1 MARAPAPARARR
13 EGVLLA
19 KGWVPRFLSGDARG
33 WAACFCFHCAGGL
46 RGGVGGY
53 LARDSISRLN
63 LGISGSIRSRSHELH
78 IPESRVRTSGHSLS
92 HPPRIHGPESG
103 GAPAKS
109 TGVRC
114 AETRIQSPESTTEA
128 EERGAD
134 PQIPESALRR
144 HAQGNRGRAG
154 AQDTGSGLSGEGSA
168 WGRAQR
174 GREGEGGF
182 RS

>member
-1 MARAPAPARARR
+1 M
-13 EGVLLA
+13 
-19 KGWVPRFLSGDARG
+19 
-33 WAACFCFHCAGGL
+33 
-46 RGGVGGY
+46 RGGGGY

-78 IPESRVRTSGHSLS
+78 NPESRVRTSGHSLS

-128 EERGAD
+128 EGRVAD
-134 PQIPESALRR
+134 PQIPESGLRR
-144 HAQGNRGRAG
+144 HAQGSRGREG
-154 AQDTGSGLSGEGSA
+154 AQDTGSGLSGEGWRGA
-168 WGRAQR
+168 GPKGA
-174 GREGEGGF
+174 GREGGDSGVNFSANEKPKKTGPLSPAGKQDCPSLSN
-182 RS
+182 RGDRRLGSSAW

>member
-1 MARAPAPARARR
+1 MKESGAILPRSGPGPDCRIWNVRNP
-13 EGVLLA
+13 EGHPPSSAYLVL
-19 KGWVPRFLSGDARG
+19 
-33 WAACFCFHCAGGL
+33 
-46 RGGVGGY
+46 
-53 LARDSISRLN
+53 
-63 LGISGSIRSRSHELH
+63 IRSRSHELH
-78 IPESRVRTSGHSLS
+78 NPESRVRTSSHSLS

-134 PQIPESALRR
+134 PQIPESGLRR
-144 HAQGNRGRAG
+144 HAQGSRGRAG
-154 AQDTGSGLSGEGSA
+154 AQDTGSGLSGKGSA

-174 GREGEGGF
+174 GREGGHRL

>member
-1 MARAPAPARARR
+1 MVGRPGP
-13 EGVLLA
+13 ESGVRSPESSVSDLSEPYL
-19 KGWVPRFLSGDARG
+19 VQNPESRVRDPRKKM
-33 WAACFCFHCAGGL
+33 
-46 RGGVGGY
+46 RGGGGY

-78 IPESRVRTSGHSLS
+78 NPESRVRTSGHSLS

-128 EERGAD
+128 EGRGAD
-134 PQIPESALRR
+134 PQIPESGLRR
-144 HAQGNRGRAG
+144 HAQGSRGREG
-154 AQDTGSGLSGEGSA
+154 AQDTGSGLSGEGWRGA
-168 WGRAQR
+168 GPKGA
-174 GREGEGGF
+174 GREGGDSGVN
-182 RS
+182 

>member
-1 MARAPAPARARR
+1 MVGRPGP
-13 EGVLLA
+13 ESGVRSPESS
-19 KGWVPRFLSGDARG
+19 VSDLSEPYLVQNPESSKKKRWG
-33 WAACFCFHCAGGL
+33 
-46 RGGVGGY
+46 GGY

-78 IPESRVRTSGHSLS
+78 NPESRVRTSGHSLS

-128 EERGAD
+128 EGRVAD
-134 PQIPESALRR
+134 PQIPESGLRR
-144 HAQGNRGRAG
+144 HAQGSRGREG
-154 AQDTGSGLSGEGSA
+154 AQDTGSGLSGEGWRGA
-168 WGRAQR
+168 GPKGA
-174 GREGEGGF
+174 GREGGDSGVN
-182 RS
+182 